1 MEPNTTTTEEHVLAV
16 ADGIYR
22 WDGPKR
28 KATLLSG
35 TLGRLVLTDQR
46 LLFLSSGKH
55 DVTVGKVLAG
65 ARGNHLQGSRTD
77 RTDRLDITALGN
89 PGSIA
94 VPLEQICTAELK
106 GMFKFLSVSHGDGAS
121 AFAPKNGGMPN
132 GRGWVELIGQA
143 RATAATPGPS

>member
-1 MEPNTTTTEEHVLAV
+1 METTTDTTADEHVLAI

-35 TLGRLVLTDQR
+35 KLGRLVLTDRR

-65 ARGNHLQGSRTD
+65 ARGNHLQGGRTD
-77 RTDRLDITALGN
+77 RTDALDITALGN
-89 PGSIA
+89 AGSLDL
-94 VPLEQICTAELK
+94 PLEQVRTAELK
-106 GMFKFLSVSHGDGAS
+106 GLFKFLSVTYEGGAS
-121 AFAPKNGGMPN
+121 AFAPKNGGMPA
-132 GRGWVELIGQA
+132 GQAWVELIEQHA
-143 RATAATPGPS
+143 